1 MNKIINKNDDSE
13 KIKINV
19 KHNLSQQ
26 SLNKEVGLKKKE
38 KFTKT
43 IEKNEMLDNLNE
55 IEHILNKRYFAK
67 DNTSNENSNSKSRGS
82 SINSETKI

>member
-1 MNKIINKNDDSE
+1 MNKIINKDDNSE
-13 KIKINV
+13 KI

-26 SLNKEVGLKKKE
+26 LLNKGVGLKKKE